1 MQHPLSAEERAL
13 ERALEVAAERKKQAS
28 LRHAKGKKSDT
39 AARGNGDR

>member
-28 LRHAKGKKSDT
+28 LRHAKGLAT
-39 AARGNGDR
+39 AARGKGDR